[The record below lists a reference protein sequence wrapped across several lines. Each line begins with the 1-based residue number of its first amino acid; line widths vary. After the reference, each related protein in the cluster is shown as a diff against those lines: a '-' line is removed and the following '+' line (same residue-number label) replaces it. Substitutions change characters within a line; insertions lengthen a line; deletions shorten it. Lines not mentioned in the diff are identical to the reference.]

1 MIMEYPSSKWRS
13 YYSHIPAQDRLP
25 KIMAAAATNSS
36 IFSLFS
42 SLCPELRTQIWR
54 DALPDGIGPALYS
67 YKKGCWCPRR
77 LIESDEG
84 YDPNN
89 DELNLNLEFR
99 HDLLDN
105 IQYHVSLVF
114 VNREA
119 RGIAMAW
126 VRQQGLKI
134 QPREDRQGLVFVR
147 SFDPMH
153 DALYI
158 ALDRWED
165 FLNEHYDR
173 QAEPDLLLKLVNV
186 VTNITYIAVPEA
198 LLRSETSSLNEM
210 IWLFSRIEVLFI
222 IVDAPPDLQCA
233 DNDIKVQRR
242 WELESTQGGSFL
254 WNLDSGGFD
263 LGNSEHIG
271 DKTLYRLIEEANKQG
286 LGRELTYH
294 HIHRFEIRPVFA
306 VGR

>member
-1 MIMEYPSSKWRS
+1 
-13 YYSHIPAQDRLP
+13 
-25 KIMAAAATNSS
+25 MAAVATNSS
-36 IFSLFS
+36 VFSLFS

-54 DALPDGIGPALYS
+54 DALPEGIGPALYS

-105 IQYHVSLVF
+105 VQYDVPLVF

-119 RGIAMAW
+119 CGIALAW
-126 VRQQGLKI
+126 VRQQSI
-134 QPREDRQGLVFVR
+134 EIRPRKDRQHPVFVR
-147 SFDPMH
+147 PFDPTS
-153 DALYI
+153 DVLYV
-158 ALDRWED
+158 AFDKWDD
-165 FLNEHYDR
+165 FLTEQYDR
-173 QAEPDLLLKLVNV
+173 QSEPDLFEKLVNIEA
-186 VTNITYIAVPEA
+186 NITYIAVPEA

-210 IWLFSRIEVLFI
+210 IQLFSRIEVLFI

-254 WNLDSGGFD
+254 WNLDGGGFD
-263 LGNSEHIG
+263 SGNSEPIG

-286 LGRELTYH
+286 LGRELTYN
-294 HIHRFEIRPVFA
+294 HIRKFEIRPVFA